1 MRIKIKSIWRA
12 AGITLFALI
21 IMSGCDGSDKMQE
34 QPVTPPRVSVT
45 TLLTEQVVLN
55 DVLPGRVNAIR
66 TAEIRPQVGGIVQRR
81 LFEQGAE
88 IKAGQALFQLN
99 PAPFRADA
107 DVAAAGLKRAES
119 VMLHKRSHTARM
131 KLLIQT
137 GAVSRQAYDDLV
149 SQLEQAVADVAQAR
163 AVLARRQLDVKFSTV
178 DAPISG
184 RIDQALAT
192 EGTLVAPN
200 DSNAMARI
208 QQIDQVYVDVRRPAS
223 ALESLRDALNQ
234 NQESSSSVSA
244 LSVDILRS
252 TGERYPVSGQILF
265 SGIAV
270 DPGTGDVLLRIIVN
284 NRARLLLPGM
294 FVRAIVPRGKPI
306 SSLFIPQ
313 QAVSHSRGQSQVWV
327 VDTQNRARLVTV
339 QLGELIDQR
348 YRVITGVAA
357 GQRIVT
363 QGGERLIDGATIVPQ
378 VVTFSGP
385 IEPLQNDEDRK
396 S

>member
-1 MRIKIKSIWRA
+1 
-12 AGITLFALI
+12 
-21 IMSGCDGSDKMQE
+21 MSGCDGSDKMQE

-81 LFEQGAE
+81 LFEQGVE

-119 VMLHKRSHTARM
+119 VMFHKRSHTARM

-163 AVLARRQLDVKFSTV
+163 AVLVRRQLDVKFSTV

-306 SSLFIPQ
+306 SSLLIPQ
-313 QAVSHSRGQSQVWV
+313 QAVSHSRGQSQIWV

-339 QLGELIDQR
+339 KLGELIDQR

-385 IEPLQNDEDRK
+385 IEHLQNDEDRK